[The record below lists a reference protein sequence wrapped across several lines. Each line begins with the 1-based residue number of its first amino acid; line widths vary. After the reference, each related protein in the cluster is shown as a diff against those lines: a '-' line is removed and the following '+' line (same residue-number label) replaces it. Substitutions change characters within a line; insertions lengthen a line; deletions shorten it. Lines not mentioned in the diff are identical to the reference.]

1 MSVQPPPPRVL
12 VRARVLTGFAS
23 LVDAHG
29 GDPAALFDAAGV
41 PRHALDTPDAPL
53 PLPNVMAML
62 NRAARELDAPDLGL
76 QLAQR
81 QDITVLG
88 AVALIAQHSATVGA
102 ACAAIAR
109 HLPYHS
115 PGMALHIEDDAARPG
130 HTQFRIALQP
140 GQELDQ
146 RQGMELAMGVAHRFL
161 QMVTGE
167 AGEGWTVSFRHAGT
181 VPAARYSAYF
191 GGPVLLEQAEDKLS
205 IPSHLLQVEIAPGQ
219 QALRMAAERHV
230 GNVMRRFPLDITQQV
245 EALVERHLA
254 AGGGSLVQ
262 IARELGLHERTLQ
275 RRLKEH
281 AVFFEDIVDRLR
293 RSRAEEYLSYQAIPL
308 AEVAAMLGYSEQSS
322 FVRGCKRW
330 FGTTPQNFRSRCV
343 RGAMK

>member
-1 MSVQPPPPRVL
+1 MSVQLTTSGVL
-12 VRARVLTGFAS
+12 IRARSLTGFAS

-29 GDPAALFDAAGV
+29 GDAAALFEAAGV
-41 PRHALDTPDAPL
+41 PRHALDTPDVP
-53 PLPNVMAML
+53 VSMADLMALL
-62 NRAARELDAPDLGL
+62 NRAARELNAPDLGL

-88 AVALIAQHSATVGA
+88 AVALIAQHSATVGE

-115 PGMALHIEDDAARPG
+115 PGMAMHIENDAARPG
-130 HTQFRIALQP
+130 YTQFRLVLQP
-140 GQELDQ
+140 GRAVEQ
-146 RQGMELAMGVAHRFL
+146 RQGVELAVGVMHRFL
-161 QMVTGE
+161 RMVTGD
-167 AGEGWTVSFRHAGT
+167 AGDGWHLSLRHAGA
-181 VPAARYSAYF
+181 VPGVRYGDYF
-191 GGPVLLEQAEDKLS
+191 GGPVLLEQADDKLS
-205 IPSHLLQVEIAPGQ
+205 IPSHLLQVEVAPGQ

-230 GNVMRRFPLDITQQV
+230 GNLTRRFPLDITQQV

-275 RRLKEH
+275 RRLKER

-293 RSRAEEYLSYQAIPL
+293 RCRAEEYLSYQAIPL

-330 FGTTPQNFRSRCV
+330 FGTTPRNYRSRCV